1 MYALI
6 SRKITT
12 LNLKKNMHFL
22 KIYIILFTGEQ
33 IIWKGY
39 LNMHKG
45 AYQRKEVYWF
55 VLTTQNLHWF
65 TANDEK
71 IKEFTLPLENLKLKD
86 LGVGGVLHARYK
98 FSICHNQGANVYK
111 EKDSLELSCDRFVYI
126 SAVCLLL
133 LSFFTFIESAVCLLL
148 LSFCFTFQ
156 LFVYFYIVDCL
167 FTFQPRRIGIL

>member
-1 MYALI
+1 
-6 SRKITT
+6 
-12 LNLKKNMHFL
+12 
-22 KIYIILFTGEQ
+22 
-33 IIWKGY
+33 
-39 LNMHKG
+39 MHKG

-126 SAVCLLL
+126 SAVC
-133 LSFFTFIESAVCLLL
+133 
-148 LSFCFTFQ
+148 
-156 LFVYFYIVDCL
+156 
-167 FTFQPRRIGIL
+167 

>member
-1 MYALI
+1 
-6 SRKITT
+6 
-12 LNLKKNMHFL
+12 
-22 KIYIILFTGEQ
+22 
-33 IIWKGY
+33 
-39 LNMHKG
+39 MHKG

-133 LSFFTFIESAVCLLL
+133 LS
-148 LSFCFTFQ
+148 Q
-156 LFVYFYIVDCL
+156 QFVYVYKVYLHFSCL
-167 FTFQPRRIGIL
+167 FTFTEFLYFY

>member
-1 MYALI
+1 
-6 SRKITT
+6 
-12 LNLKKNMHFL
+12 
-22 KIYIILFTGEQ
+22 
-33 IIWKGY
+33 
-39 LNMHKG
+39 MHKG

-133 LSFFTFIESAVCLLL
+133 LSFFTF
-148 LSFCFTFQ
+148 Q
-156 LFVYFYIVDCL
+156 LFVYFYIVACL
-167 FTFQPRRIGIL
+167 LTFTEFLYISAKKNWNLVKPHF